1 MLPHKLKA
9 FVAYVDGIG
18 YAGECEEA
26 TLPKLTRKMEE
37 YRSGGMDAPVEIDLG
52 MDKLSMELTMG
63 EAIPA
68 LLSRFGA
75 PNVDSVK
82 IRLMG
87 STETDDTNNIIPVE
101 VVVGGRFSEIDAG
114 NWKAGDSS
122 QTKYSC
128 SVSYFKYV
136 AGNKDLIEIDAP
148 KMILKVDGVDIYAE
162 RRKACGMSY

>member
-9 FVAYVDGIG
+9 FVAYIDGQG
-18 YAGECEEA
+18 YAGQCKEF
-26 TLPKLTRKMEE
+26 TVPKLSRKMDE

-52 MDKLSMELTMG
+52 MEKLTAELTMG

-68 LLSRFGA
+68 LVARFGE
-75 PNVDSVK
+75 PTIDGVR

-87 STETDDTNNIIPVE
+87 STETDDTNNIVPVE
-101 VVVGGRFSEIDAG
+101 IVIGGRFSEIDVG

-128 SVSYFKYV
+128 AVSYFKYV
-136 AGNKDLIEIDAP
+136 ANNTDLIEIDVP
-148 KMILKVDGVDIYAE
+148 NLILKVNGVDIYAK
-162 RRKACGMSY
+162 RHAACGLSY